1 MLLATLG
8 VPFDSEA
15 AAFAVDTCVEAGEP
29 LVVANAVEL
38 PPLPMSV
45 RMGYDQIDDPEL
57 DEALLAPALLAGSL
71 GVTVERVRV
80 RSPRPLDALVQL
92 AAERQAGLFVFGPDR
107 SRLRRRR
114 YERAARRMGERLPC
128 LLWLPG

>member
-8 VPFDSEA
+8 VPFDPEA
-15 AAFAVDTCVEAGEP
+15 SAFAVDACVEAGEA
-29 LVVANAVEL
+29 LVIVNAVEL

-57 DEALLAPALLAGSL
+57 EQDLLAPALLAWSL
-71 GVTVERVRV
+71 GVAVERVRV
-80 RSPRPLDALVQL
+80 RSPRPLDALLQL
-92 AAERQAGLFVFGPDR
+92 AAERRPGLFVFGPDR
-107 SRLRRRR
+107 SRLGRLR
-114 YERAARRMGERLPC
+114 YKRAAKRMRARLPF